1 VPPIALKALSLA
13 LAAVLGATG
22 CRAGGSTARRM
33 TEPPLAPPSGSAGT
47 ERALREA
54 AEARAIAAEAGMPS
68 LSVVLDDPRLARARE
83 ANDAGDAEL
92 AAEEVDRLRATAEL
106 DAVHAC
112 AWDFAAG
119 HLYLSAEGGDPGA
132 AALAFDR
139 VVRAGDDAGAGC
151 VLGDYARLREAQALL
166 RIGHYTDASAL
177 LDALPADFAAHDEAT
192 LARADAAAANGNRA
206 LAVPIWRSILAA
218 HPRGTRWVDVAFQ
231 LSTALVDGV
240 DGSPEAHAQEAL
252 DLATRLAVDVPNIAE
267 KLEVSDLRDR
277 AARIAGRRAAPALT
291 AEERARQAQAWLDAS
306 LPKRARETAQAVLR
320 SVGRAN
326 KEHAPAACKAAIV
339 ASQATPHGKAEE
351 AAEAWGEAIVRCEGD
366 DAQVTALYQGAKASA
381 SAKRR
386 SEAIARFDQVEKH
399 FPKNRLADDARL
411 RAAAVVQDEGDS
423 ARALAM
429 LASIPDAYPEGDMRG
444 EALFRVALAKLE
456 LGDLAGARETL
467 DRLLATAPEPV
478 GTSAAGRAEY
488 FRARVAELAGDVED
502 AQARYAALVASQ
514 PFSYY
519 MLLAYAR
526 LRAEDDGLARSTL
539 QDAIAHEPVGPFCT
553 HDHPELHTL
562 AFDRFLRLLEV
573 GEIDAA
579 RHEASEAGW
588 TGEGAESEIL
598 WTLGFLYEEAGA
610 PEVGHAPAR
619 TRLVDYRAHYPA
631 GRWKVAWQ
639 VAFPRPWD
647 PIVRRESETSG
658 IPAPL
663 TWAIMREE
671 SAFNPDAKSPVNALG
686 LMQLMAST
694 ARLVAAGTA
703 IPYDEPSLRRPEVSI
718 ALGARLLG
726 QLRVSFP
733 IHPALAVAA
742 YNSGGTPV
750 RRWLDRGARDID
762 VFVERI
768 PYDETRAYV
777 KRVLASEA
785 AYAFLYAPGALG
797 ELVTSDPVVGAG
809 SGTGVAPG
817 TATDGGAGS
826 ARVTAAT
833 SR

>member
-1 VPPIALKALSLA
+1 
-13 LAAVLGATG
+13 
-22 CRAGGSTARRM
+22 
-33 TEPPLAPPSGSAGT
+33 
-47 ERALREA
+47 
-54 AEARAIAAEAGMPS
+54 
-68 LSVVLDDPRLARARE
+68 
-83 ANDAGDAEL
+83 
-92 AAEEVDRLRATAEL
+92 
-106 DAVHAC
+106 
-112 AWDFAAG
+112 
-119 HLYLSAEGGDPGA
+119 
-132 AALAFDR
+132 
-139 VVRAGDDAGAGC
+139 
-151 VLGDYARLREAQALL
+151 
-166 RIGHYTDASAL
+166 
-177 LDALPADFAAHDEAT
+177 
-192 LARADAAAANGNRA
+192 
-206 LAVPIWRSILAA
+206 
-218 HPRGTRWVDVAFQ
+218 VDVAFQ
-231 LSTALVDGV
+231 LATALLDGA
-240 DGSPEAHAQEAL
+240 DGPPEGHAQEAL
-252 DLATRLAVDVPNIAE
+252 DLATRLVVEVPNIAE
-267 KLEVSDLRDR
+267 KLEASDLRDR
-277 AARIAGRRAAPALT
+277 AARSAGRRSAPALT
-291 AEERARQAQAWLDAS
+291 VEERARQAQAWLDAS

-320 SVGRAN
+320 SVGKAT
-326 KEHAPAACKAAIV
+326 KEHATAACKAAIV
-339 ASQATPHGKAEE
+339 VSQATPHGKTEE
-351 AAEAWGEAIVRCEGD
+351 AAQAWGEAIARCEGD
-366 DAQVTALYQGAKASA
+366 DAEVTALYQGAKASA

-386 SEAIARFDQVEKH
+386 SEAIARFDQVERH

-411 RAAAVVQDEGDS
+411 RAAAVVQDGGDAS
-423 ARALAM
+423 RALSM

-456 LGDLAGARETL
+456 SSDLAGARESL

-478 GTSAAGRAEY
+478 GTAAGGRAEY
-488 FRARVAELAGDVED
+488 FRARVAELAGEVED
-502 AQARYAALVASQ
+502 AKTRYAALVASQ

-539 QDAIAHEPVGPFCT
+539 EDAIAHEPSGPFCT
-553 HDHPELHTL
+553 RDHPEFHTL

-579 RHEASEAGW
+579 RHEAFEAGW
-588 TGEGAESEIL
+588 TAEGAESEVL
-598 WTLGFLYEEAGA
+598 WTLGFLYDEAGA
-610 PEVGHAPAR
+610 PDVGHAPAR
-619 TRLVDYRAHYPA
+619 TRLVDYRAHYPT

-647 PIVRRESETSG
+647 AIVRRESEASG

-671 SAFNPDAKSPVNALG
+671 SAFNADAKSPVNALG

-703 IPYDEPSLRRPEVSI
+703 VPYDEPSLHRPEVSI

-726 QLRVSFP
+726 QLRASFP

-742 YNSGGTPV
+742 YNSGATPV

-797 ELVTSDPVVGAG
+797 ELVTSDPVVGTGGGASASAG
-809 SGTGVAPG
+809 GSTGDASATLPAAGVAP
-817 TATDGGAGS
+817 
-826 ARVTAAT
+826 AA